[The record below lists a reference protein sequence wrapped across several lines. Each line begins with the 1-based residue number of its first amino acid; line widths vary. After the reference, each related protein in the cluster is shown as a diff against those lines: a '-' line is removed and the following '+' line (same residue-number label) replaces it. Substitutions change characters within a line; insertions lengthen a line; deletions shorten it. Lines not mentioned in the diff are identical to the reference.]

1 MKEFASGTKII
12 IIDPEREYK
21 DLCNNLGGDW
31 IDCGGGSKGRIN
43 PLQVRSVPLDDDDEE
58 HRLYSEED
66 ISKGALG
73 LHFLRFLPALLKR
86 IDKIQRGLLEIALEE
101 VYKEANITWTTDPKP
116 FRMINGQL

>member
-73 LHFLRFLPALLKR
+73 LHFQFLRTFFRLYLKELT
-86 IDKIQRGLLEIALEE
+86 KIQRGLLKSL
-101 VYKEANITWTTDPKP
+101 
-116 FRMINGQL
+116 